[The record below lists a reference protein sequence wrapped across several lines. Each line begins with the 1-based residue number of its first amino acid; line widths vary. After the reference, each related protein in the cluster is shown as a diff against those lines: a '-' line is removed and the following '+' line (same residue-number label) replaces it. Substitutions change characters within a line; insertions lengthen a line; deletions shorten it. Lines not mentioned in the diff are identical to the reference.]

1 MSEARAALAVGVS
14 EESLAVVGRRLSEA
28 SQQASFLPDAE
39 LTSMHGSDST
49 ATVLQ
54 TDPDGLT
61 LVLGLFSAKE
71 ETPIHDHN
79 SWGIACV
86 VRGNDRYR
94 HWDLGADGRL
104 RLLYEKVLGP
114 GNFVTWLEPPSDI
127 HSQQGIG
134 EPALELVLFGTN
146 TMAIPRRYFDPETGH
161 VTTALPQ

>member
-1 MSEARAALAVGVS
+1 
-14 EESLAVVGRRLSEA
+14 
-28 SQQASFLPDAE
+28 
-39 LTSMHGSDST
+39 
-49 ATVLQ
+49 
-54 TDPDGLT
+54 
-61 LVLGLFSAKE
+61 
-71 ETPIHDHN
+71 
-79 SWGIACV
+79 

-94 HWDLGADGRL
+94 HWELAADGRL

-146 TMAIPRRYFDPETGH
+146 VMAIPRRYFDPETGN